1 MNILWIKDGKKGH
14 EKQVQALLEELSRTI
29 DIKIYEEN
37 YHISSLKRFFDI
49 LHHSTS
55 YVFKKYDSCKILKSY
70 NQNDIHLVVG
80 AGSNIHIRILLL
92 KKALKDIYNKDIIA
106 ISVLTPSFFK
116 NEFDFICAPKHD
128 EIKLSNYKNIVFF
141 EGSIAKVST
150 QEPDDDIGLIG
161 LGGTNKHFVFNEDD
175 LIKQIE
181 YILSL
186 YPNKDWYLFSSRRT
200 TELMIS
206 KINILSNSYSNLITT
221 HQSFDEIIRR
231 ASIKFITQ
239 DSMNMVYES
248 LSSKGQTLVFNMKYK
263 NENKITKQIKKLLEN
278 KQIGYIENISMS
290 DGLKKIKIQPQNPH
304 HEVFAEVEKLSFQ
317 LADELKK
324 LK

>member
-14 EKQVQALLEELSRTI
+14 EKQVQVLLEELSKTI
-29 DIKIYEEN
+29 NIKIYEEK
-37 YHISSLKRFFDI
+37 YHINSLERFFDI
-49 LHHSTS
+49 LHHATS
-55 YVFKKYDSCKILKSY
+55 YVLKKYDSSKIIKSY
-70 NQNDIHLVVG
+70 YENDIHLVVG
-80 AGSNIHIRILLL
+80 AGSNIHARLLLL
-92 KKALKDIYNKDIIA
+92 KKALKDIYDKEIIA
-106 ISVLTPSFFK
+106 ISLLTPSLFK

-128 EIKLSNYKNIVFF
+128 EIKLSNYKNIFFF
-141 EGSIAKVST
+141 EGSLAKVST
-150 QEPDDDIGLIG
+150 QEPDDGIGLIG
-161 LGGTNKHFVFNEDD
+161 LGGANKHYVFNEDD

-221 HQSFDEIIRR
+221 HQSFDEIIKR

-248 LSSKGQTLVFNMKYK
+248 LSTKGQTFVFNMKYK

-278 KQIGYIENISMS
+278 KQIGYIENISIS
-290 DGLKKIKIQPQNPH
+290 DGLKKIKIQPQNIH

>member
-14 EKQVQALLEELSRTI
+14 EKQVQALLEELSKTI
-29 DIKIYEEN
+29 DIIIYEED

-49 LHHSTS
+49 FHHATS
-55 YVFKKYDSCKILKSY
+55 YVLKKYDSCKILKSY

-80 AGSNIHIRILLL
+80 AGSNIHTRILLL
-92 KKALKDIYNKDIIA
+92 KKALKDIYNKDVIA
-106 ISVLTPSFFK
+106 ISVLTPSLFK
-116 NEFDFICAPKHD
+116 SEFNFICAPNHD
-128 EIKLSNYKNIVFF
+128 EIKLSNMKNTIFF
-141 EGSIAKVST
+141 EGSLAKVST
-150 QEPDDDIGLIG
+150 QEPDDSVGLIG
-161 LGGTNKHFVFNEDD
+161 LGGTNKHFIFNEDD

-200 TELMIS
+200 PESTIS
-206 KINILSNSYSNLITT
+206 KINKLSNLYSNIIID
-221 HQSFDEIIRR
+221 HESFDEIIKH

-248 LSSKGQTLVFNMKYK
+248 LSTKGQTFMFNMKYK

-304 HEVFAEVEKLSFQ
+304 YEVFAEVEKLSFQ
-317 LADELKK
+317 LAGK
-324 LK
+324 LKALK

>member
-14 EKQVQALLEELSRTI
+14 EKQVQALLEELSKTI
-29 DIKIYEEN
+29 DIKIYEEE
-37 YHISSLKRFFDI
+37 YHISSLKRFFDRF
-49 LHHSTS
+49 HHSTS
-55 YVFKKYDSCKILKSY
+55 YVFKKYDSCKIIKSY

-80 AGSNIHIRILLL
+80 AGSNIHTRLLLL
-92 KKALKDIYNKDIIA
+92 KKALKDIFNKNIIA
-106 ISVLTPSFFK
+106 ISVLTPSLFK
-116 NEFDFICAPKHD
+116 NEFDYICAPKHD
-128 EIKLSNYKNIVFF
+128 EMKLTNFKNTIFF
-141 EGSIAKVST
+141 EGSLAKVSI
-150 QEPDDDIGLIG
+150 QDPDDGIGLIG
-161 LGGTNKHFVFNEDD
+161 LGGINKHFKFNEDG

-200 TELMIS
+200 TELMVN
-206 KINILSNSYSNLITT
+206 KINILSNSYSNLIID
-221 HQSFDEIIRR
+221 HENFDEIIKR

-248 LSSKGQTLVFNMKYK
+248 LSTKGQTFVFNMKYK

-278 KQIGYIENISMS
+278 KQIGYIENISIS
-290 DGLKKIKIQPQNPH
+290 DGLKKIKIQPQNIH

>member
-49 LHHSTS
+49 FHHSTS

-70 NQNDIHLVVG
+70 NQNDVHLVVG

-106 ISVLTPSFFK
+106 ISVLTPSLFK

>member
-14 EKQVQALLEELSRTI
+14 EKQVQALLEELSKTT
-29 DIKIYEEN
+29 DIKIYEED

-49 LHHSTS
+49 FHHSTS
-55 YVFKKYDSCKILKSY
+55 YMFKRYDSCKIIKSY

-80 AGSNIHIRILLL
+80 AGSNIHTRLLLL
-92 KKALKDIYNKDIIA
+92 KKVLKDIFNKNIIA
-106 ISVLTPSFFK
+106 ISVLTPSLFK
-116 NEFDFICAPKHD
+116 NEFDYICAPKHD
-128 EIKLSNYKNIVFF
+128 EMKLTNFKNTIFF
-141 EGSIAKVST
+141 EGSLAKVST
-150 QEPDDDIGLIG
+150 QEPDVGIGLIG
-161 LGGTNKHFVFNEDD
+161 LGGANTHFVFNEDD

-248 LSSKGQTLVFNMKYK
+248 LSTKGQTFVFNMKYK

-278 KQIGYIENISMS
+278 KQIGYIENISIS

-317 LADELKK
+317 LTDELRK

>member
-14 EKQVQALLEELSRTI
+14 EKQVQALLEELSKTI
-29 DIKIYEEN
+29 DIKIYEED

-49 LHHSTS
+49 FHHSTS

-80 AGSNIHIRILLL
+80 AGSNIHTRILLL
-92 KKALKDIYNKDIIA
+92 KKALKDIYDKDIFA
-106 ISVLTPSFFK
+106 ISVLTPSLFK

-141 EGSIAKVST
+141 EGSLAKVST
-150 QEPDDDIGLIG
+150 QEPDDGIGLIG
-161 LGGTNKHFVFNEDD
+161 LGGINKHFVFNEGD

-200 TELMIS
+200 PQLMID
-206 KINILSNSYSNLITT
+206 KINLLPNIYSNIIID
-221 HQSFDEIIRR
+221 HGSFDEIIKR

-248 LSSKGQTLVFNMKYK
+248 LSTKGRTFVFNMKYK

-290 DGLKKIKIQPQNPH
+290 EGLKKIKIQPQNPH
-304 HEVFAEVEKLSFQ
+304 YEVFAEVEKLSFR

>member
-14 EKQVQALLEELSRTI
+14 EKQVQALLEELSKTI
-29 DIKIYEEN
+29 DINIYEED

-49 LHHSTS
+49 FHHSTS
-55 YVFKKYDSCKILKSY
+55 YVFKKYDLCKIIKSY

-80 AGSNIHIRILLL
+80 AGSNIHTRILLL
-92 KKALKDIYNKDIIA
+92 KKFLKDIYNKDIIA
-106 ISVLTPSFFK
+106 ISVLTPSLFK
-116 NEFDFICAPKHD
+116 NEFNFICAPNHD
-128 EIKLSNYKNIVFF
+128 EIKLSKIKNTIFF
-141 EGSIAKVST
+141 EGSLAKVSI
-150 QEPDDDIGLIG
+150 QEPDDSIGLIG
-161 LGGTNKHFVFNEDD
+161 LGGINNHFIFNEDD

-200 TELMIS
+200 SDLMID
-206 KINILSNSYSNLITT
+206 KIKRLTNSYSNLIVA
-221 HQSFDEIIRR
+221 HENFDEIIKH

-248 LSSKGQTLVFNMKYK
+248 LSTKGQTFVFNMKYK
-263 NENKITKQIKKLLEN
+263 NENKITKQIKKLIEN
-278 KQIGYIENISMS
+278 KQIGYIENIAML

-304 HEVFAEVEKLSFQ
+304 FEVFAEVEKLSFQ
-317 LADELKK
+317 LADK
-324 LK
+324 LKTLK

>member
-1 MNILWIKDGKKGH
+1 M
-14 EKQVQALLEELSRTI
+14 LEELSKTI
-29 DIKIYEEN
+29 DIKIYEED
-37 YHISSLKRFFDI
+37 YHISSLKKFFDMF
-49 LHHSTS
+49 HHATS
-55 YVFKKYDSCKILKSY
+55 YVLKKYDSCKILKSY

-80 AGSNIHIRILLL
+80 AGSNIHTRILLL

-106 ISVLTPSFFK
+106 ISVLTPSLFID
-116 NEFDFICAPKHD
+116 EFDFICAPKHD
-128 EIKLSNYKNIVFF
+128 EVKLSNSRNTIFF
-141 EGSIAKVST
+141 EGSLAKVST
-150 QEPDDDIGLIG
+150 QEPDDGIGLIG
-161 LGGTNKHFVFNEDD
+161 LGGINKHFKFNEDD

-181 YILSL
+181 YVLSL
-186 YPNKDWYLFSSRRT
+186 YPKIDWHLFSSRRT

-206 KINILSNSYSNLITT
+206 KINKLSNSYSNLIIA
-221 HQSFDEIIRR
+221 HKSFDEIIKL

-248 LSSKGQTLVFNMKYK
+248 LSSKGQTFVFNMKYK

-304 HEVFAEVEKLSFQ
+304 YEVFAEVEKLSFQ
-317 LADELKK
+317 LANELKK

>member
-1 MNILWIKDGKKGH
+1 MNILWIKDGKLGH

-49 LHHSTS
+49 FHHSTS

-70 NQNDIHLVVG
+70 NQNDVHLVVG

-106 ISVLTPSFFK
+106 ISILTPSLFK

-304 HEVFAEVEKLSFQ
+304 YEVFAEVEKLSFK
-317 LADELKK
+317 LADK
-324 LK
+324 LKTLK

>member
-14 EKQVQALLEELSRTI
+14 EKQVQALLEELSKTI
-29 DIKIYEEN
+29 DIKIYEED

-49 LHHSTS
+49 FHHATS
-55 YVFKKYDSCKILKSY
+55 YVLKKHDSCKILKSY
-70 NQNDIHLVVG
+70 NQNDIQLVVG
-80 AGSNIHIRILLL
+80 AGSNIHTRILLL
-92 KKALKDIYNKDIIA
+92 KKTLKDIYNKDIIA
-106 ISVLTPSFFK
+106 ISVLTPSLFK
-116 NEFDFICAPKHD
+116 SEFNFICAPNHD
-128 EIKLSNYKNIVFF
+128 EIKLSNMKNTIFF
-141 EGSIAKVST
+141 EGSLAKVST
-150 QEPDDDIGLIG
+150 QEPDDSVGLIG
-161 LGGTNKHFVFNEDD
+161 LGGTNKHFIFNEDD

-200 TELMIS
+200 SELMIS
-206 KINILSNSYSNLITT
+206 KINKLSNSYSNIIID
-221 HQSFDEIIRR
+221 HESFDEIIKS

-248 LSSKGQTLVFNMKYK
+248 LSTKGQTFLFNMKYK

-290 DGLKKIKIQPQNPH
+290 DGLNKIKIQPQNPH
-304 HEVFAEVEKLSFQ
+304 YEVFAEVEKLSFQ
-317 LADELKK
+317 LAGK
-324 LK
+324 LKALK

>member
-14 EKQVQALLEELSRTI
+14 EKQVQALLEELSKTI
-29 DIKIYEEN
+29 DIKIYEEE

-49 LHHSTS
+49 FHHSTS
-55 YVFKKYDSCKILKSY
+55 YVFKKYDSCKIIKSY

-80 AGSNIHIRILLL
+80 AGSTIHTRLLLL
-92 KKALKDIYNKDIIA
+92 KKALKDIFNKNIIA
-106 ISVLTPSFFK
+106 ISVLTPSLFK
-116 NEFDFICAPKHD
+116 NEFDYICAPKHD
-128 EIKLSNYKNIVFF
+128 EMKLTNFKNTIFF
-141 EGSIAKVST
+141 EGSLAKVST
-150 QEPDDDIGLIG
+150 QEPDGGIGLIG
-161 LGGTNKHFVFNEDD
+161 LGGANKHFVFNEDD

-200 TELMIS
+200 TELMIN
-206 KINILSNSYSNLITT
+206 KINILSNSYSNIIID
-221 HQSFDEIIRR
+221 HESFDEIIKR

-248 LSSKGQTLVFNMKYK
+248 LSTKGQTFVFNMKYK
-263 NENKITKQIKKLLEN
+263 NENKITKQIKELLEN
-278 KQIGYIENISMS
+278 KQIGFIENISMS

>member
-14 EKQVQALLEELSRTI
+14 EKQVQALLEELSKTI
-29 DIKIYEEN
+29 DIKIYQED

-49 LHHSTS
+49 FHHSTS
-55 YVFKKYDSCKILKSY
+55 YVFKKYDSCKIIKSY
-70 NQNDIHLVVG
+70 NQNDINLVIG
-80 AGSNIHIRILLL
+80 AGSNIHTRLLLL
-92 KKALKDIYNKDIIA
+92 KKFLKDIYNKDIIA
-106 ISVLTPSFFK
+106 ISVLTPSLFK
-116 NEFDFICAPKHD
+116 NEFNFICAPNHD
-128 EIKLSNYKNIVFF
+128 EIKLSNIKNTIFF
-141 EGSIAKVST
+141 EGSLAKVSI
-150 QEPDDDIGLIG
+150 QEPDDSIGLIG
-161 LGGTNKHFVFNEDD
+161 LGGINNHFIFNEDD

-200 TELMIS
+200 SDLMID
-206 KINILSNSYSNLITT
+206 KIKTLTNSFSNLIVA
-221 HQSFDEIIRR
+221 HENFDEIIKH

-248 LSSKGQTLVFNMKYK
+248 LSTKGQTFVFNMKYK
-263 NENKITKQIKKLLEN
+263 NENKITKQMKKLLEN

-304 HEVFAEVEKLSFQ
+304 FEVFAEVEKLSFQ
-317 LADELKK
+317 LADKLKK

>member
-14 EKQVQALLEELSRTI
+14 EKQVEALLEELSKTI
-29 DIKIYEEN
+29 DIKIYEED
-37 YHISSLKRFFDI
+37 YHISSLKKFFDMF
-49 LHHSTS
+49 HHATS
-55 YVFKKYDSCKILKSY
+55 YVLKKYDSCKILKSY

-80 AGSNIHIRILLL
+80 AGSNIHTRILLL

-106 ISVLTPSFFK
+106 ISVLTPSLFID
-116 NEFDFICAPKHD
+116 EFDFICAPKHD
-128 EIKLSNYKNIVFF
+128 EVKLSNSRNTIFF
-141 EGSIAKVST
+141 EGSLAKVST
-150 QEPDDDIGLIG
+150 QEPDDGIGLIG
-161 LGGTNKHFVFNEDD
+161 LGGINKHFKFNEDD

-181 YILSL
+181 YVLSL
-186 YPNKDWYLFSSRRT
+186 YPKIDWHLFSSRRT

-206 KINILSNSYSNLITT
+206 KINKLSNSYSNLIIA
-221 HQSFDEIIRR
+221 HKSFDEIIKL

-248 LSSKGQTLVFNMKYK
+248 LSSKGQTFVFNMKYK

-304 HEVFAEVEKLSFQ
+304 YEVFAEVEKLSFQ
-317 LADELKK
+317 LANELKK

>member
-49 LHHSTS
+49 FHHSTS

-70 NQNDIHLVVG
+70 NQNDVHLVVG

-248 LSSKGQTLVFNMKYK
+248 LSTKGQTFVFNMKYK